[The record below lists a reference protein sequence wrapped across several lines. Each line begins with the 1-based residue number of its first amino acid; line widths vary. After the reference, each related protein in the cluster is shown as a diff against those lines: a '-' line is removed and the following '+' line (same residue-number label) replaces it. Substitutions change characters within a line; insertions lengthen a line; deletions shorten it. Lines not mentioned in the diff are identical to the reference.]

1 MVYIH
6 SRMYLYHRLH
16 MGTTSH
22 MKEIHWDAWCN
33 MVLRCAVTRSPGVW
47 LRCDAGKCC
56 NMLYL
61 LLAHLHATRAVIKV
75 HKTTAHSYGEL
86 TPCSQYS
93 IISYNVH
100 DKPVRSH
107 YVLPVS
113 DEERVLGKWSQHV
126 KVPRLLRADPGLC
139 LCFWALPFNCLEDFP
154 PAPFERHTVWL
165 CDMASSK
172 EVKCSCLT
180 LVPRE
185 IVLF

>member
-22 MKEIHWDAWCN
+22 MKEIHWDAWCD
-33 MVLRCAVTRSPGVW
+33 MVFRCAVTRSPG
-47 LRCDAGKCC
+47 CDAGECC

-61 LLAHLHATRAVIKV
+61 LLAHLHATRAVIKA

-100 DKPVRSH
+100 DMFCLSVTKKESWKVKPACQS
-107 YVLPVS
+107 
-113 DEERVLGKWSQHV
+113 
-126 KVPRLLRADPGLC
+126 
-139 LCFWALPFNCLEDFP
+139 P
-154 PAPFERHTVWL
+154 PATEGQTQ
-165 CDMASSK
+165 DSAYASEHHLSIAWRISHQPPLRDIQFGYVTWHPLRK
-172 EVKCSCLT
+172 
-180 LVPRE
+180 
-185 IVLF
+185 